1 MIKIHSSVSS
11 IDIHNLRNALESN
24 GIRCEVMGEFRRT
37 MMGEVPLSES
47 FVELWIVDDAEE
59 TAAREIIAGGLRPAS
74 GPWTCPNCG
83 KSIDAE
89 FDLCWHCQSERPVEP
104 GR

>member
-1 MIKIHSSVSS
+1 MVRIHSSVSS
-11 IDIHNLRNALESN
+11 IDIHNLRNVLESN
-24 GIRCEVMGEFRRT
+24 GIRCEVMGEFRRA

-83 KSIDAE
+83 ESIDAE
-89 FDLCWHCQSERPVEP
+89 FDLCWNCQSERPVEP